1 MAQWFYPLRK
11 KKVKNNHFN
20 GKDSQFQG
28 KLQFNAAEKLFL
40 NGKAPPPFFLEFQ
53 KKKLNERSTSQNS
66 LAMANV
72 RSERNV
78 TPQNKSGLFQFCM
91 ILTVFSKLRIKI
103 KEFSQRGLK
112 YNI

>member
-53 KKKLNERSTSQNS
+53 KKN
-66 LAMANV
+66 
-72 RSERNV
+72 
-78 TPQNKSGLFQFCM
+78 
-91 ILTVFSKLRIKI
+91 
-103 KEFSQRGLK
+103 
-112 YNI
+112 